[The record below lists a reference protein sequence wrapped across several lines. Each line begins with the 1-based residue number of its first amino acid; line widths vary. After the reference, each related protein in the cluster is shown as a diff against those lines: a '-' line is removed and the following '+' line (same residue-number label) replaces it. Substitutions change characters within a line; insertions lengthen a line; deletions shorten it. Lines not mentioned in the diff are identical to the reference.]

1 MGRAGVC
8 RDAPGRAQR
17 FLKWDLR
24 ATSLVYVRKWRW
36 SIERSMSG
44 RRSDEP
50 SRLIGRQVFLRR
62 EEDLG

>member
-1 MGRAGVC
+1 MLHG
-8 RDAPGRAQR
+8 R

-24 ATSLVYVRKWRW
+24 ATSLVYVRKCRW
-36 SIERSMSG
+36 SIKRLMSG

-50 SRLIGRQVFLRR
+50 SRLIGRQVFRRR

>member
-1 MGRAGVC
+1 MLHG
-8 RDAPGRAQR
+8 R

-24 ATSLVYVRKWRW
+24 ATSLVYVRKCRW
-36 SIERSMSG
+36 SIERSLSG